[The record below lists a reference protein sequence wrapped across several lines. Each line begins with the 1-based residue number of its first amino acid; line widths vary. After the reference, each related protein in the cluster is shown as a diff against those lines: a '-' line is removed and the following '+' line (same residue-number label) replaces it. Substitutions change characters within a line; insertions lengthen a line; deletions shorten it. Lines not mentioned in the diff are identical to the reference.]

1 MGVAVTGTVS
11 ELKAQI
17 WLLEQG
23 YEVFANIK
31 PSGRADMVAWLIKTD
46 TVLKIDVKTVQVYHR
61 AKSKKS
67 YVFSG
72 LGKMGTSSAEANMKD
87 GVLYLGWCGE
97 EDRFMWFEKR

>member
-1 MGVAVTGTVS
+1 MSVAVIGTVS

-23 YEVFANIK
+23 YEVFANVK
-31 PSGRADMVAWLIKTD
+31 PSGKADIIAWLVKTD
-46 TVLKIDVKTVQVYHR
+46 KVLKIDVKTVKIYHR
-61 AKSKKS
+61 AKANKS

-72 LGKMGTSSAEANMKD
+72 LGTMGTPSAEANMKD
-87 GVLYLGWCGE
+87 GILYLGWCGE